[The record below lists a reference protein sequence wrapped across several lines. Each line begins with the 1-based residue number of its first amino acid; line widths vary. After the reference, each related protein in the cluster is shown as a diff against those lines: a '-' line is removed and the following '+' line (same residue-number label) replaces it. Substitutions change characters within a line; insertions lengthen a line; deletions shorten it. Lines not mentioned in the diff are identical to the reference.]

1 MIVVSDTS
9 CVSNL
14 LTIGKADLLEKL
26 FGEVII
32 PPAVEREL
40 RRFHSAIPAF
50 LRTVVPTRNDL
61 LARLSRELD
70 SGEAEAICVACE
82 LKADRLLI
90 DEKAGRSV
98 ALREGLAIIGIVG
111 MLLAAKQ
118 KGLLSSLTDL
128 LNRLETEAGFRLSQ
142 SVKAAALKAAGEA
155 ENT

>member
-1 MIVVSDTS
+1 M
-9 CVSNL
+9 
-14 LTIGKADLLEKL
+14 
-26 FGEVII
+26 
-32 PPAVEREL
+32 
-40 RRFHSAIPAF
+40 
-50 LRTVVPTRNDL
+50 
-61 LARLSRELD
+61 D

-98 ALREGLAIIGIVG
+98 ALREGLAIIG

>member
-14 LTIGKADLLEKL
+14 LTIGKADLLAKL

-32 PPAVEREL
+32 PPAVDCEL
-40 RRFHSAIPAF
+40 RRFHSTIPAF
-50 LRTVVPTRNDL
+50 LKVVGPTRGEL

-70 SGEAEAICVACE
+70 AGEAEAICVACE

-90 DEKAGRSV
+90 DEKAGRNV

-111 MLLAAKQ
+111 ALLAAKQ
-118 KGLLSSLTDL
+118 KGLLPSLAEL
-128 LNRLETEAGFRLSQ
+128 LARLEIEAGFRLSQ
-142 SVKAAALKAAGEA
+142 SVKAAALKAAGESPNA
-155 ENT
+155 

>member
-14 LTIGKADLLEKL
+14 LTIGKPDLLANL

-50 LRTVVPTRNDL
+50 LKVVVPTREEL
-61 LARLSRELD
+61 LARLSREFHA
-70 SGEAEAICVACE
+70 GEAEAICVACE

-98 ALREGLAIIGIVG
+98 ALREGLAIIGVVG
-111 MLLAAKQ
+111 VLLAAKQ
-118 KGLLSSLTDL
+118 KGLLPSLTEL
-128 LNRLETEAGFRLSQ
+128 LNRLETDAGFRLNQ

-155 ENT
+155 TNA